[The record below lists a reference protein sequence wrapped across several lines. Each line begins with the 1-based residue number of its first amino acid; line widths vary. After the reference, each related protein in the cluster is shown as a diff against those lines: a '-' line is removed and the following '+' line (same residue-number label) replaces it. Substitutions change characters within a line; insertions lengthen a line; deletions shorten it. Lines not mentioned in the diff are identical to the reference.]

1 MEVKKIYLTL
11 VVVIAVSMWAIVS
24 LLGNSM
30 GL

>member
-24 LLGNSM
+24 LLENSM